1 MNGINTGKVIIGSAY
16 FGQKRNLNDEE
27 LKMQSVLLA
36 EMPGNAA
43 NRAAVLSLSPEAY
56 QHMGQHEKTQQK
68 PFKRFRE
75 FLSRLVGRFA

>member
-16 FGQKRNLNDEE
+16 LGEKRRLSDEE

-36 EMPGNAA
+36 EMPGNAL
-43 NRAAVLSLSPEAY
+43 NRAAVLGLSPQAY
-56 QHMGQHEKTQQK
+56 QHIGQNEKTQQK
-68 PFKRFRE
+68 PFKRFRD

>member
-16 FGQKRNLNDEE
+16 FGQKRRLNDEE

-43 NRAAVLSLSPEAY
+43 NRAAVLGLSPQAY
-56 QHMGQHEKTQQK
+56 QHIGQQEKTQHR
-68 PFKRFRE
+68 PFKRFRD
-75 FLSRLVGRFA
+75 FLSRFVRVFA